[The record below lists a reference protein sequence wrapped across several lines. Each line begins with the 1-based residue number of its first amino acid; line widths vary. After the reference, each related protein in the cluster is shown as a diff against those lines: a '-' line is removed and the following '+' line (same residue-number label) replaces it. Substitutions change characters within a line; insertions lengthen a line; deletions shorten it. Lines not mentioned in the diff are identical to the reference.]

1 MSKQTKAQLQQENL
15 ILQQQ
20 IIDLQTQLQNRIAV
34 PITPNSTGATLP
46 KANRNTDGV
55 ANSDTRV
62 REPMHKPDQPDLDT
76 IAPSY
81 LQLLKISNLLATF
94 NYHPGTGYN
103 ASSMQHASD
112 FIKAFNKHINAL
124 PNGAKPYRIYTD
136 PDNSEIRLYGDDWK
150 SARNLAAAILLAKSL
165 IKYNVPNPNDMKE
178 EN

>member
-20 IIDLQTQLQNRIAV
+20 ILDLQTQLQNRIAV

-62 REPMHKPDQPDLDT
+62 REPMHKPDQPDLDS

-81 LQLLKISNLLATF
+81 AQLLLLSTLRARH
-94 NYHPGTGYN
+94 NYDLSKDHSP
-103 ASSMQHASD
+103 SSMQRASD
-112 FIKAFNKHINAL
+112 YIQAL
-124 PNGAKPYRIYTD
+124 QKLITKDPNFRTYQHPEA
-136 PDNSEIRLYGDDWK
+136 PDVNLYGDDWK
-150 SARNLAAAILLAKSL
+150 HAVQYKTMDLLHRYQ
-165 IKYNVPNPNDMKE
+165 IKYNVPNPDDMKE